1 MELAMKLLCSLTS
14 SDTKDKFEL
23 LGFNQYLDIVMKNP
37 EVTRNAFQRVHDMI
51 MSYGQ
56 SEYSRYG
63 KKCIHYHFFDDPFGI
78 GKAIYGLD
86 TGIMQFV
93 NVLKSAA
100 LGYGQERRILLM
112 VGPVGSSKSSM
123 VDLLKMGL
131 EAYSKTDEGRLYGT
145 VWYAGKES
153 DEAVRK
159 ALGFVNDYDDEIEC
173 EMHCDP
179 INILSLLYADGIVTS
194 DPIAELNKSVEG
206 DRRVKSW
213 CYPCPKCDDAFNRL
227 MKLYKGNWEEI
238 IEKHVRVRRII
249 VSDKRRICIGTLQPK
264 HEKDQDATELTG
276 DVNYR
281 AVAEYGRESDPRA
294 FNFEGEFQK
303 ANRGII
309 EFIEGLKLDVAFL
322 YDLLEASQA
331 HRIKARKLGHMDI
344 DEVIVSHTNPPDLKK
359 LEKNEMMLAL
369 KDRTTQIPMP
379 YVIRLD
385 DEKRIYERDYR
396 QDNIKSHIAPHTI
409 EVAAMWSVLTHL
421 EEPKEQGMDIVQ
433 KLKLYNG
440 QELENWSLEVCKK
453 LREEHPNEGFTGISP
468 RYIQD
473 KISNAMIKN
482 EDDCVNPF
490 MVLSE
495 LEEGLDLHT
504 SISDTERER
513 CRDLFVPVKQEFD
526 EMLQLE
532 VQEVISGD
540 EEDIQKLCG
549 NYIDNVKAYTR
560 GEKVANRFTGKD
572 EEPDERMMR
581 SVEEK
586 VEITENKKD
595 DWRREIMNHIGALSM
610 EGVKFRADSNE
621 KLHKALR
628 RKLFEDQKD
637 TLKLSSLV
645 ETVRDEDTEKRIDE
659 VKDRLI
665 RNHGYCERCATGVL
679 TYVGGLFARK
689 EEAMKQE

>member
-1 MELAMKLLCSLTS
+1 MQLLDKIKSI
-14 SDTKDKFEL
+14 DTQDKFDL
-23 LGFNQYLDIVMKNP
+23 LGFGQYLDIALKSP

-51 MSYGQ
+51 MTYGQ
-56 SEYSRYG
+56 NEYQRYG
-63 KKCIHYHFFDDPFGI
+63 RKYIHYNFFDDPFSK

-86 TGIMQFV
+86 WSIMKFM

-100 LGYGQERRILLM
+100 LGYGQERRILLL

-131 EAYSKTDEGRLYGT
+131 EEYSKKDEGRLYGT
-145 VWYAGKES
+145 VWYAERKS
-153 DEAVRK
+153 DEAIRK
-159 ALGFVNDYDDEIEC
+159 ALGFVNDYDEEIEC

-179 INILSLLYADGIVTS
+179 INILPLLYADGIVAV
-194 DPIAELNKSVEG
+194 DPITELNKSIAEE
-206 DRRVKSW
+206 RKIESW
-213 CYPCPKCDDAFNRL
+213 CYPCPRCDDAFNRL
-227 MKLYKGNWEEI
+227 MKLYKGDWKTI
-238 IEKHVRVRRII
+238 ISNHVRVRRII

-281 AVAEYGRESDPRA
+281 AVAEYGKESDPRA

-344 DEVIVSHTNPPDLKK
+344 DEVIISHTNPPDIKK

-379 YVIRLD
+379 YVIRLG
-385 DEKRIYERDYR
+385 DEMKIYERDYR

-433 KLKLYNG
+433 KMKLYNG

-453 LREEHPNEGFTGISP
+453 LRDEQPDEGFTGISP

-473 KISNAMIKN
+473 KISNAVIN
-482 EDDCVNPF
+482 SEGRCVNSF
-490 MVLSE
+490 MLIKE
-495 LEEGLDLHT
+495 LREGLALHT
-504 SISDTERER
+504 SITDAERQR
-513 CRDLFVPVKQEFD
+513 CKDLLGLVEQEYD
-526 EMLQLE
+526 EILREE
-532 VQEVISGD
+532 VQQAILGD
-540 EEDIQKLCG
+540 EQAIQKLFA

-560 GEKVANRFTGKD
+560 GEKVANFFTGKD
-572 EEPDERMMR
+572 EEPDERLMR

-586 VEITENKKD
+586 VDITENRKD
-595 DWRREIMNHIGALSM
+595 DWRREIMNHIGALAM
-610 EGVKFRADSNE
+610 EGEKFRANSNE

-645 ETVRDEDTEKRIDE
+645 ETVRDEDTEKRINE

-665 RNHGYCERCATGVL
+665 KGYGYCGECANGIL
-679 TYVGGLFARK
+679 IYVGGLFARQ
-689 EEAMKQE
+689 EERRKMRQ

>member
-1 MELAMKLLCSLTS
+1 MELLDKLKTI
-14 SDTKDKFEL
+14 DTKDKFEL
-23 LGFNQYLDIVMKNP
+23 LELDKYLEIILGSP
-37 EVTRNAFQRVHDMI
+37 AVTRNAFQRVHDMV
-51 MSYGQ
+51 MTYGR
-56 SEYSRYG
+56 SEYARYG
-63 KKCIHYHFFDDPFGI
+63 KKYIHYHFFDDPFSK

-86 TGIMQFV
+86 WHIMKLM

-100 LGYGQERRILLM
+100 LGYGQERRILLL

-131 EAYSKTDEGRLYGT
+131 EAYSKTDDGRLYGT
-145 VWYAGKES
+145 VWFAEKGA
-153 DEAVRK
+153 DETVRK
-159 ALGFVNDYDDEIEC
+159 ALGLVNDYDEEIEC

-179 INILSLLYADGIVTS
+179 INILSLLHADGIVVS
-194 DPIAELNKSVEG
+194 DPIAELNKHVIG
-206 DRRVKSW
+206 DQKIQSW
-213 CYPCPKCDDAFNRL
+213 CYPCPRCDDAFNRL
-227 MKLYKGNWEEI
+227 MKLYRGDWQSVIAN
-238 IEKHVRVRRII
+238 HLRVRRVI
-249 VSDKRRICIGTLQPK
+249 VSDKRRVCIGTLQPK
-264 HEKDQDATELTG
+264 HEKDQDATELIG

-281 AVAEYGRESDPRA
+281 AVAEYGKESDPRA

-303 ANRGII
+303 ANRGIM

-344 DEVIVSHTNPPDLKK
+344 DEVIIAHTNPPDLKK

-369 KDRTTQIPMP
+369 KDRTTQIPIP
-379 YVIRLD
+379 YVLRLN
-385 DEKRIYERDYR
+385 DEMKIYERDYR

-421 EEPKEQGMDIVQ
+421 EAPKEQGMDMVQ
-433 KLKLYNG
+433 KMKLYNG

-453 LREEHPNEGFTGISP
+453 LRDENPDEGFSGISP

-473 KISNAMIKN
+473 KFSNAVIN
-482 EDDCVNPF
+482 SEGRCVNSF
-490 MVLSE
+490 MLISE
-495 LEEGLDLHT
+495 LRQGLNLHT
-504 SISDTERER
+504 SISEPERQR
-513 CRDLFVPVKQEFD
+513 CSELLGLVEQEYD
-526 EMLQLE
+526 EILREE
-532 VQEVISGD
+532 VQEAILGD
-540 EEDIQKLCG
+540 EQAIQKLCA

-572 EEPDERMMR
+572 EEPDERLMR

-586 VEITENKKD
+586 VDITENKKD
-595 DWRREIMNHIGALSM
+595 DWRREIMNHIGALAM
-610 EGVKFRADSNE
+610 EGEKFLADSNE

-645 ETVRDEDTEKRIDE
+645 ETVRDEDTEKRINE
-659 VKDRLI
+659 VKERLI
-665 RNHGYCERCATGVL
+665 RDHGYCEECANGILV
-679 TYVGGLFARK
+679 YVGGLFARQEEEKKK
-689 EEAMKQE
+689 EV

>member
-1 MELAMKLLCSLTS
+1 MEVLDRLKSI
-14 SDTKDKFEL
+14 DTGDKFEL
-23 LGFNQYLDIVMKNP
+23 LRFDRYLQIVLKNP

-56 SEYSRYG
+56 SEYARYG
-63 KKCIHYHFFDDPFGI
+63 GTYIHYHFFDDPFSR

-86 TGIMQFV
+86 WNIMRFM

-100 LGYGQERRILLM
+100 LGYGQERRILLL

-145 VWYAGKES
+145 VWYAEKGAN
-153 DEAVRK
+153 EAIRK
-159 ALGFVNDYDDEIEC
+159 ALGFVNDYDEEIEC

-179 INILSLLYADGIVTS
+179 INLLRLLFADGVVSS
-194 DPIAELNKSVEG
+194 DPIAEMNESLAGDGKVE
-206 DRRVKSW
+206 SW
-213 CYPCPKCDDAFNRL
+213 CYPCPRCDDAFNRL
-227 MKLYKGNWEEI
+227 MKLYKGDWQTI
-238 IEKHVRVRRII
+238 IANHLRVRRII
-249 VSDKRRICIGTLQPK
+249 VSDKRRVCIGTLQPK

-303 ANRGII
+303 ANRGIM

-344 DEVIVSHTNPPDLKK
+344 DEVIISHTNPPDLKK

-385 DEKRIYERDYR
+385 DEQKIYERDYR
-396 QDNIKSHIAPHTI
+396 QDNVKSHIAPHTI

-421 EEPKEQGMDIVQ
+421 EDPKEQGMDIVQ
-433 KLKLYNG
+433 KMKLYNG

-453 LREEHPNEGFTGISP
+453 LRDEHPDEGFNGISP

-473 KISNAMIKN
+473 KFSNAVIN
-482 EDDCVNPF
+482 SEGRCVNSF
-490 MVLSE
+490 MLIKE
-495 LEEGLDLHT
+495 LREGLKLHT
-504 SISDTERER
+504 SISDAERQR
-513 CRDLFVPVKQEFD
+513 CRELLNMVEQEYD
-526 EMLQLE
+526 EILREE
-532 VQEVISGD
+532 VQEAILGD
-540 EEDIQKLCG
+540 EQAIQKLCG

-560 GEKVANRFTGKD
+560 GEKVTNRFTGKD

-586 VEITENKKD
+586 VDITENKKD
-595 DWRREIMNHIGALSM
+595 DWRREIMNHIGALAM
-610 EGVKFRADSNE
+610 EGEKFRADSNE

-645 ETVRDEDTEKRIDE
+645 ETVRDEDTDKRINE

-665 RNHGYCERCATGVL
+665 RDYGYCEECANGIL
-679 TYVGGLFARK
+679 IYVGGLFARQ
-689 EEAMKQE
+689 EEEKKNEQG

>member
-1 MELAMKLLCSLTS
+1 MELLDRMKSI
-14 SDTKDKFEL
+14 DTEDKFEL
-23 LGFNQYLDIVMKNP
+23 LGFDKFLEIVLKNP
-37 EVTRNAFQRVHDMI
+37 EVTRNAFQRVHDMV

-56 SEYSRYG
+56 SEYTQYG
-63 KKCIHYHFFDDPFGI
+63 RKHIHYYFFDDPFSK

-86 TGIMQFV
+86 WYIMKFM

-100 LGYGQERRILLM
+100 LGYGQERRILLL

-145 VWYAGKES
+145 VWYAEKGT
-153 DEAVRK
+153 DEAIRK
-159 ALGFVNDYDDEIEC
+159 ALGFVNDYDEEIEC

-179 INILSLLYADGIVTS
+179 VSILSLLYADGIVAS
-194 DPIAELNKSVEG
+194 DPIVELNENVTGEQKAE
-206 DRRVKSW
+206 SW
-213 CYPCPKCDDAFNRL
+213 CYPCPRCDDAFNRL
-227 MKLYKGNWEEI
+227 LKLYKGDWQRI
-238 IEKHVRVRRII
+238 IANHLRVRRII
-249 VSDKRRICIGTLQPK
+249 VSDKRRVCIGTLQPK

-303 ANRGII
+303 ANRGIM

-344 DEVIVSHTNPPDLKK
+344 DEVIIAHTNPPDLKK

-379 YVIRLD
+379 YVIRLN
-385 DEKRIYERDYR
+385 DEKKIYERDYR
-396 QDNIKSHIAPHTI
+396 QDNIKGHIAPHTI
-409 EVAAMWSVLTHL
+409 EVAAMWSALTHL
-421 EEPKEQGMDIVQ
+421 EQPKEQGMDIVQ
-433 KLKLYNG
+433 KMKLYNG

-453 LREEHPNEGFTGISP
+453 LRDEHPDEGFSGISP

-473 KISNAMIKN
+473 KFSNAVIN
-482 EDDCVNPF
+482 SEGRCVNSF
-490 MVLSE
+490 MLITE
-495 LEEGLDLHT
+495 LREGLKLHT
-504 SISDTERER
+504 SISEAERQR
-513 CRDLFVPVKQEFD
+513 CKELLSLVEQEYD
-526 EMLQLE
+526 EILREE
-532 VQEVISGD
+532 VQEAILGD
-540 EEDIQKLCG
+540 EQAIQKLCA

-560 GEKVANRFTGKD
+560 GEKVLNRFTGKD
-572 EEPDERMMR
+572 EEPDERLMR

-586 VEITENKKD
+586 VEITENKKE
-595 DWRREIMNHIGALSM
+595 DWRREIMNHIGALAM
-610 EGVKFRADSNE
+610 EGEKFRADSNE

-645 ETVRDEDTEKRIDE
+645 ETVRDEDTEKGINE

-665 RNHGYCERCATGVL
+665 KNHGYCEECANGILV
-679 TYVGGLFARK
+679 YVGGLFARQEEEKKK
-689 EEAMKQE
+689 EE